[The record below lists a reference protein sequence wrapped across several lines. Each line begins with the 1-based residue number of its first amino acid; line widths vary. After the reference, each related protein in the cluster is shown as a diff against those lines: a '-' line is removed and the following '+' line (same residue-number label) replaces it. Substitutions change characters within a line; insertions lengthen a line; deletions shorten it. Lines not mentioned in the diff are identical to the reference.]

1 MNYIFYRV
9 DNDSNDDCGYGAV
22 KDGNNCRGN
31 LEEKKQ
37 ATCANTQKRHQINR
51 ILIIYVVKN
60 ICIIFHALYIC

>member
-31 LEEKKQ
+31 LEEKK
-37 ATCANTQKRHQINR
+37 TSYMCKYTKETSN
-51 ILIIYVVKN
+51 
-60 ICIIFHALYIC
+60 